1 MGKGSMRNRR
11 VHYWMSMAIA
21 LPLLLVIV
29 TGIALQ
35 LKKQIAWVQPPEQ
48 RTEVRVPTV
57 AWEQILQT
65 VRASDGS
72 ATQDA
77 TWKQV
82 DRIDVRPSKGIAKV
96 LMKDGWELQV
106 DLESGRLLQRA
117 IRRSDWIESLHDGS
131 FFAGDYSKLGIFLP
145 VALALLGLWGTG
157 LWMLWQPIAARRR
170 QKSRRAAN
178 LTP

>member
-1 MGKGSMRNRR
+1 
-11 VHYWMSMAIA
+11 
-21 LPLLLVIV
+21 
-29 TGIALQ
+29 
-35 LKKQIAWVQPPEQ
+35 
-48 RTEVRVPTV
+48 
-57 AWEQILQT
+57 

-106 DLESGRLLQRA
+106 DLENGRLLQRA

-131 FFAGDYSKLGIFLP
+131 FFAGDFSKLGIFLP
-145 VALALLGLWGTG
+145 VAFALLGLWGTG

-170 QKSRRAAN
+170 QQARRAA
-178 LTP
+178 TKTS

>member
-1 MGKGSMRNRR
+1 MRNRR

-48 RTEVRVPTV
+48 RTEVREPTV

-72 ATQDA
+72 ATKDA

-82 DRIDVRPSKGIAKV
+82 DRIDVRPSKGISKV

-117 IRRSDWIESLHDGS
+117 IR
-131 FFAGDYSKLGIFLP
+131 
-145 VALALLGLWGTG
+145 
-157 LWMLWQPIAARRR
+157 
-170 QKSRRAAN
+170 
-178 LTP
+178 

>member
-1 MGKGSMRNRR
+1 MRNRR

-48 RTEVRVPTV
+48 RTEMREPTV

-65 VRASDGS
+65 VRASDGR
-72 ATQDA
+72 ATRDA
-77 TWKQV
+77 TWNEV

-106 DLESGRLLQRA
+106 DLASGRMLQRA

-131 FFAGDYSKLGIFLP
+131 FFAGDFSKLGIFLP
-145 VALALLGLWGTG
+145 VAFALLGLWGTG

-170 QKSRRAAN
+170 QQARRAA
-178 LTP
+178 TQTS